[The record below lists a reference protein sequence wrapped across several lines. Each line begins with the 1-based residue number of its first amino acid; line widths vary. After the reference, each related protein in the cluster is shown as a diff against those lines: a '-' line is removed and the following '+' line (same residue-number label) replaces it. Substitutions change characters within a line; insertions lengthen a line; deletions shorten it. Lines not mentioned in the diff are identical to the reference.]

1 MKKWVIVLGITLLPW
16 QLYAESFEDFAA
28 EFQGEFREY
37 KEAINKEFAEFVKKQ
52 WEEFQVF
59 KGDKPYEKPKVDRP
73 PVAEPKK
80 VPEKV
85 TTPVVRPKPVP
96 PPKPVVEPK
105 PLPRPKPSTPQIVF
119 DFYGEK
125 VTVPYQKSLLV
136 RMGKPSKNSVN
147 TTLEKLTVGDHAET
161 LKALQVYKET
171 MNLNDWGYYL
181 LLRDFAGRVAK
192 KENDAN
198 MITWFLMLGS
208 GYDTK
213 VAYGDNTLYLFGA
226 VDHQVYQ
233 TVFLKEE
240 GKRYYIL
247 DPEGWKKRIGAVISF
262 KGNYPKS
269 DRPLDY
275 LMGDLRFP
283 DSSQSRKL
291 SFSYKGKSYTITVE
305 YNPNK
310 VAFYKTAPQTAFS
323 LYFDAPVE
331 YRSKKTLLSELEPLV
346 AGRDELDA
354 VNFLLRFVQTSFKYA
369 TDDVQFKREKPLFPE
384 ETLYYPASDCEDR
397 SILFAYL
404 VRNLLGLEVVALHY
418 PGHLAA
424 AVRFH
429 GKVEG
434 DAFTHN
440 GKRFTVTDPTY
451 IGADAGMTM
460 PQFKKSNFKV
470 VEMKL

>member
-1 MKKWVIVLGITLLPW
+1 MKKWMIVVGMTLLPW
-16 QLYAESFEDFAA
+16 QLQAESFEDFAA
-28 EFQGEFREY
+28 EFQGEFQQY
-37 KEAINKEFAEFVKKQ
+37 KEEVNREFAEFVKKQ

-59 KGDKPYEKPKVDRP
+59 KGDKPYEKPKVDKP

-80 VPEKV
+80 EPEKV
-85 TTPVVRPKPVP
+85 TTPVVKPKPVP
-96 PPKPVVEPK
+96 PPKPVVKPK
-105 PLPRPKPSTPQIVF
+105 PLPKPKPSTPQVAF
-119 DFYGEK
+119 DFYGEE
-125 VTVPYQKSLLV
+125 VTVPYQKSLAV
-136 RMGKPSKNSVN
+136 KMGQPSKESVN
-147 TTLEKLTVGDHAET
+147 AALEKLTGSDHAQT
-161 LKALQVYKET
+161 LKALQAYRDAI
-171 MNLNDWGYYL
+171 NLNDWGYYL
-181 LLRDFAGRVAK
+181 LLREFAGKLLRS
-192 KENDAN
+192 ENDAN

-213 VAYGDNTLYLFGA
+213 VAYGDGTLYLFGA

-233 TVFLKEE
+233 TVFLKEG

-247 DPEGWKKRIGAVISF
+247 DPEGRKQRIGAVISF

-275 LMGDLRFP
+275 LMGDLHLP
-283 DSSQSRKL
+283 DSDKSRTLHFK
-291 SFSYKGKSYTITVE
+291 YKGKPYSVTVE
-305 YNPNK
+305 YNLNK
-310 VAFYKTAPQTAFS
+310 VAFYKQAPQTAFD

-331 YRSKKTLLSELEPLV
+331 YRSKQSLLSQLEPLV
-346 AGRDELDA
+346 KGRDELDA

-429 GKVEG
+429 GKVNG
-434 DAFTHN
+434 DSFSHD